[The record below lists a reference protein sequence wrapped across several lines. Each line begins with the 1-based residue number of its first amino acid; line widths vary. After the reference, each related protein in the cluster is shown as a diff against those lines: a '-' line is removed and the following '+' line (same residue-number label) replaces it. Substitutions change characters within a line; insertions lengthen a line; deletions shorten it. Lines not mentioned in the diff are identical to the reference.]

1 MVTMAQTSF
10 TSVANGRP
18 LAQRAVT
25 TDEITRI
32 SVDAVFQARTTAI
45 TADVLMQMERKD
57 RIVLILL
64 DGQRTI
70 ADVMRLLPRSE
81 GEVARVLVRL
91 LKSEAIDFMGVR
103 EA

>member
-1 MVTMAQTSF
+1 MMTIAQTSF
-10 TSVANGRP
+10 TGVANGRP
-18 LAQRAVT
+18 LAHKAVI
-25 TDEITRI
+25 TDEITKI

-45 TADVLMQMERKD
+45 TADVLMQMERRD

-70 ADVMRLLPRSE
+70 ADVMRLLHRSE

-91 LKSEAIDFMGVR
+91 LKSEAIDFMGIH